1 MQVKVSIN
9 VTFRKISNIDTI
21 NDRFS
26 ADVLVKASWR
36 EPRLDG
42 DCSEKVRLQ
51 DYDTSKLCQVPDY
64 LIVI

>member
-1 MQVKVSIN
+1 MN

-42 DCSEKVRLQ
+42 DYSG
-51 DYDTSKLCQVPDY
+51 QVP
-64 LIVI
+64 LTIATRLHQ